1 MFGATVTIPVAVSTV
16 IPAGSVPVVIVTFP
30 GAIPITNARPF
41 KVSFVVKDGVEP
53 PVFPL
58 ISAVVS
64 VTAATTG
71 AVTVTL
77 LVTVLQFAG
86 FETSQMVYVIG

>member
-1 MFGATVTIPVAVSTV
+1 V

-30 GAIPITNARPF
+30 GAVPMVTARPF
-41 KVSFVVKDGVEP
+41 KVSFVVKLGVEP

-58 ISAVVS
+58 STQVS
-64 VTAATTG
+64 VTATISG

-77 LVTVLQFAG
+77 LVTVLQFVG
-86 FETSQMVYVIG
+86 LETSQIV

>member
-1 MFGATVTIPVAVSTV
+1 VFLF
-16 IPAGSVPVVIVTFP
+16 IVTFP
-30 GAIPITNARPF
+30 GAVPMVTARPF
-41 KVSFVVKDGVEP
+41 KVSFVVKAGVEP

-64 VTAATTG
+64 VTATISG

-77 LVTVLQFAG
+77 LVTVLG
-86 FETSQMVYVIG
+86 LETSQMV